1 MSATKTSSPM
11 LFFGWR
17 VVGAAFVFAVFSW
30 GICFYGAS
38 VFLHT
43 LHVMRGWPVALISA
57 AITAHYLPSA
67 AMVAYLDDAYR
78 RLGIVRVTRVGVL
91 ALAAGTLGWA
101 WAETPSQLFVAA
113 ALTALGWS
121 TTSSAAINAMLVP
134 WFRRRRGFA
143 LSLAFNG
150 ASIGG
155 VIFVPLWV
163 GLIARCGFPAAATA
177 VAVATLVVLW
187 PVAGRYLQPQP
198 ADFGQAADGE
208 AMLAPSDGNGATR
221 SPIDRRTL
229 LGQWRFLTLAG
240 AFALGLFSQVGLVAQ
255 YVALLVPKLGES
267 GAAGAASLTT
277 ICAVIGRL
285 LLGAISGRRDR
296 RVIAAGNFVMQAVG
310 FLMLLTSAAPVVV
323 AGCVLFGLGLGN
335 LVSLPPLIAEREYP
349 AADLG
354 RVVGLA
360 IAVNQAFFGFA
371 PGVFGALH
379 DIAGGYSAPLILAV
393 ALDSAAAAI
402 VLGGRGA
409 R

>member
-1 MSATKTSSPM
+1 MSMTQTSSP
-11 LFFGWR
+11 LTFFGWR
-17 VVGAAFVFAVFSW
+17 VVAAAFVFAVFSW

-43 LHVMRGWPVALISA
+43 LHVMRGWPVALISM
-57 AITAHYLPSA
+57 AITAHYLLSA
-67 AMVAYLDDAYR
+67 AMVVYLDDAYR
-78 RLGIVRVTRVGVL
+78 RLGVVRVTRVGVL

-101 WAETPSQLFVAA
+101 WAETPWQLFVAA

-134 WFRRRRGFA
+134 WFSRRRGFA

-163 GLIARCGFPAAATA
+163 GLIARWGFPVAAAAVAAATLA
-177 VAVATLVVLW
+177 VLW
-187 PVAGRYLQPQP
+187 PLAGRYLRPRP

-208 AMLAPSDGNGATR
+208 AAVVASQGDGTAR
-221 SPIDRRTL
+221 RPIDRRSL
-229 LGQWRFLTLAG
+229 LGQWRFLTLSG

-255 YVALLVPKLGES
+255 YVALLVPTLGES
-267 GAAGAASLTT
+267 GAAGAVSVTT

-285 LLGAISGRRDR
+285 LLGAISDRRDR
-296 RVIAAGNFVMQAVG
+296 RVIAAGNFAMQAAG
-310 FLMLLTSAAPVVV
+310 FLLLLTGAAPAAV
-323 AGCVLFGLGLGN
+323 AGCILFGLGLGN
-335 LVSLPPLIAEREYP
+335 LVSLPPLIAEREY
-349 AADLG
+349 ATADLG

-360 IAVNQAFFGFA
+360 IAINQAFFSFA

-379 DIAGGYSAPLILAV
+379 DIAGGYAAPLALAT
-393 ALDSAAAAI
+393 ALHVVAAI
-402 VLGGRGA
+402 VVLAGRDA